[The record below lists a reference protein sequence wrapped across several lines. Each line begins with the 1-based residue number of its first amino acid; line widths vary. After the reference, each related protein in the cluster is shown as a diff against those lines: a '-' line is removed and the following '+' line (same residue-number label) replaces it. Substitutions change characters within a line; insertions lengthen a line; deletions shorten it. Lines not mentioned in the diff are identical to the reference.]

1 MEVFLISFIFIF
13 LISFIFIFLIE
24 LCVYVL
30 LNVHACDHL
39 LEVIRR
45 KKIVLHGLHERQG
58 FLLSSPPFLVWEMLL
73 YSHLQLPD
81 LGTTFFF
88 FFLVVPHNMWDLS
101 SPTRDQTYAP
111 TLEVLTID

>member
-1 MEVFLISFIFIF
+1 MEIF

-24 LCVYVL
+24 LCIFVF
-30 LNVHACDHL
+30 LNVPACDHL
-39 LEVIRR
+39 LEIIRR
-45 KKIVLHGLHERQG
+45 KKIVFHGLHEKARVS
-58 FLLSSPPFLVWEMLL
+58 LSSPLFFVWEMLL
-73 YSHLQLPD
+73 YSYLQLPD

-88 FFLVVPHNMWDLS
+88 FLVVLHNIWDLS